1 MNKNQ
6 NRTYWVLGLIATVL
20 VLSVT
25 ILVIRPVSS
34 FTNLA
39 ISQGSIGHDPLTSEE
54 IDQAIATAIENFKG
68 DERFEILLSER
79 HVETKNARSSG
90 EWRRRSDVYVYSYD
104 RNVLKLFIIDLETLS
119 IDSVDEEQNIQL
131 PLTPN
136 EIREALEIAYANQE
150 FQIVLDQSYLDLT
163 GETLTSL
170 DQLNVKAFIFR
181 SDSMPDNVNELA
193 RNCGVR
199 RCAQLLF
206 YTLDNIAINMQP
218 IVDLSEGK
226 VAQFIEPYSGDNG
239 P

>member
-6 NRTYWVLGLIATVL
+6 NQVYWALATIMTVL

-25 ILVIRPVSS
+25 ILVARPALS

-39 ISQGSIGHDPLTSEE
+39 TSQDGVGHDPLTGGE
-54 IDQAIATAIENFKG
+54 IEQAIKTTIENFKG
-68 DERFEILLSER
+68 DEKFEILLIER
-79 HVETKNARSSG
+79 HVESKNARSNG
-90 EWRRRSDVYVYSYD
+90 EWRRRSDAYVYSYD
-104 RNVLKLFIIDLETLS
+104 RDVLKHFLIDLETLS
-119 IDSVDEEQNIQL
+119 IDSVQEEQNIQL
-131 PLTPN
+131 PLVPD
-136 EIREALEIAYANQE
+136 EIEDALEIAYANQE
-150 FQIVLDQSYLDLT
+150 FKTVLDQAYLEMT
-163 GETLTSL
+163 GEVLTSL

-206 YTLDNIAINMQP
+206 YTLDNVAINMQP

-226 VAQFIEPYSGDNG
+226 VAQFIEPDFGYDEQ
-239 P
+239 